1 MGNLREVS
9 PLADESQQQDP
20 DQAELERLAALSTPV
35 VSIPEVPVTPPEVEE
50 SIAETHIPEDPDTN
64 QAEPIVDSPPVDS
77 GRNDMSHDPTHQPT
91 QPDAGNDKTFD
102 FVSIVN
108 KYMSSDEHAFSAEMA
123 NSAII
128 NERNAW
134 IAAHPNLPHDEVDR
148 EARNAKLSINWE
160 KDQRDEAAVRAANA
174 QREQEAAQ
182 KAKTPPPPAT
192 PVIPTAPIVEP
203 VAVTPASAS
212 GGGGITPPVLPPI
225 NIIMPDNNGNN
236 GNSNV
241 PAIIGGGLLGLLLL
255 ILGGAFITWLATR
268 DDDSNV
274 PASSGGTAL
283 TIDTSACPAEIKA
296 TCNSVAA
303 DYAAGKINQA
313 EAQRKLSEAL
323 AKASVNTGGNTAGA
337 SSTTGGTNSTGGAIN
352 NLLDGRSYEARTTK
366 VDSDLGFPPYED
378 TGIGQTKSWA
388 FTVPNGYVL
397 LAFGVIVV
405 DNKTGESHNRGFI
418 KAYGPGAAQFTI
430 TDGAYKVVPL
440 ALAEGEWC
448 VRIKQHQD
456 NGWLLTEAS
465 WLTNKLPVC
474 GS

>member
-1 MGNLREVS
+1 M
-9 PLADESQQQDP
+9 ADESQQQDP

-283 TIDTSACPAEIKA
+283 IIDTSSCPAQIKA
-296 TCNSVAA
+296 ECSNIAA

-313 EAQRKLSEAL
+313 EAQKKLSEAL
-323 AKASVNTGGNTAGA
+323 AKANVTNSGNTTGSNTTG
-337 SSTTGGTNSTGGAIN
+337 SSTSGAVI
-352 NLLDGRSYEARTTK
+352 NLLDGSSTAPRTTK
-366 VDSDLGFPPYED
+366 ADPELGFPPYED
-378 TGIGQTKSWA
+378 TGKLGSNSWA
-388 FTVPNGYVL
+388 FTVPKGWVL
-397 LAFGVIVV
+397 LEFGVIVR
-405 DNKTGESHNRGFI
+405 DEKTGEEHGKGFM
-418 KAYGPGAAQFTI
+418 KAIAGEQNVHFYI
-430 TDGAYKVVPL
+430 RDGAYKVVPL
-440 ALAEGEWC
+440 AGAEAEWC
-448 VRIKQHQD
+448 SRIAWHQD
-456 NGWLLTEAS
+456 SGNLLTEVV
-465 WLTNKLPVC
+465 WYNDNPPKC
-474 GS
+474 GR